1 LSREDEFTDFERL
14 TVESA
19 ATSAAPRR
27 FAADELVACEKC
39 ARANAPTR
47 MNCLYCGEPLPVTQQ
62 SASLRRPVLKKL
74 EEWEQGFNV
83 VTLPRG
89 GAELSPEETAEA
101 ASLVRLDAARLA
113 EIVASRR
120 ALPLARASSDED
132 AALFVKRLGALGIKS
147 EVFADEILEKRPE
160 RARALAMNDDALIC
174 WSSLDEEPRRLSWPE
189 IALLVAG
196 RIVTKRVEVEQRQ
209 TKLSS
214 QSRIVDT
221 RELSADEEVL
231 DIYTTEEDG
240 GLGFRIMADGFD
252 YSCLGAE
259 KRLLARDNFKALV
272 AALCARASSAVLDE
286 EYAGLRGLLA
296 AVWPPAER
304 TGSSGLRRERA
315 GRFNT
320 EAVTTISN
328 EMQFTRYARLRLLF
342 TLRERAKNP

>member
-1 LSREDEFTDFERL
+1 LPREDEFTDFERL

-47 MNCLYCGEPLPVTQQ
+47 MNCLYCGEPLPVTRQ

-132 AALFVKRLGALGIKS
+132 AAMFVKRLGALGIKS

-160 RARALAMNDDALIC
+160 RARALAKNDDALI
-174 WSSLDEEPRRLSWPE
+174 
-189 IALLVAG
+189 
-196 RIVTKRVEVEQRQ
+196 
-209 TKLSS
+209 
-214 QSRIVDT
+214 
-221 RELSADEEVL
+221 
-231 DIYTTEEDG
+231 
-240 GLGFRIMADGFD
+240 
-252 YSCLGAE
+252 
-259 KRLLARDNFKALV
+259 
-272 AALCARASSAVLDE
+272 
-286 EYAGLRGLLA
+286 
-296 AVWPPAER
+296 
-304 TGSSGLRRERA
+304 
-315 GRFNT
+315 
-320 EAVTTISN
+320 
-328 EMQFTRYARLRLLF
+328 
-342 TLRERAKNP
+342 